1 MGHRAQATT
10 DYSKQYVIKPARRV
24 GSTKALPGWAPMSA
38 VQRLTV
44 TENKPGPA
52 LAAAWRR
59 RKG

>member
-10 DYSKQYVIKPARRV
+10 DHNKQYVIKPARRA

-44 TENKPGPA
+44 TEDKPGPPSRRPG
-52 LAAAWRR
+52 RR